1 MNETAE
7 MTLGQKLDLVLRK
20 LDALDARLQTPKAP
34 EKLCLSIDEAMELT
48 GFAKTE
54 REKWYAFCHRAN
66 PRVKP
71 FRRGFYRIHEVLEA
85 VARAS
90 FTKYRRKA

>member
-7 MTLGQKLDLVLRK
+7 MTLGEKLDLVLRK
-20 LDALDARLQTPKAP
+20 LDALDARLKAPNPP
-34 EKLCLSIDEAMELT
+34 EKLCLSIEEAMELT
-48 GFAKTE
+48 GFAKEE
-54 REKWYAFCHRAN
+54 RSKWYAFCHRAN

-71 FRRGFYRIHEVLEA
+71 FRRGFYRRHEVIEA

-90 FTKYRRKA
+90 FTKYRKLK